1 MTPQISRNTFVTD
14 FLGISDDANLYERKI
29 ADVLSS
35 LRSIAKVEFQVS
47 MFHSIFIKLAY
58 QQLLY
63 LPYSLCSCVQYISF
77 QMFCS

>member
-14 FLGISDDANLYERKI
+14 LLGISDDANLYERKI

-63 LPYSLCSCVQYISF
+63 LPYSLYSCVQYISF